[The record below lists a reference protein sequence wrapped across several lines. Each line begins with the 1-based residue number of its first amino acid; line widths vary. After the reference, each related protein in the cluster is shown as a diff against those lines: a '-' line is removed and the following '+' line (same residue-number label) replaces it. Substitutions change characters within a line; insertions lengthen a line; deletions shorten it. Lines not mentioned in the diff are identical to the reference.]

1 MNQIHSLQKN
11 LFNLLMDPSLSERRV
26 HPKPPGGFRDPWGL
40 PVWEG
45 VVVLVLMD
53 RIGGANAP

>member
-1 MNQIHSLQKN
+1 
-11 LFNLLMDPSLSERRV
+11 MDPSLSERRV